1 MVEVSLA
8 AFIRW
13 RQKMANPQNPNAKT
27 SQDESQQAPTSG
39 PSGATDKPAE
49 REKKFEDEGG
59 GQPQGVSEDPDAPRS
74 GNHGQSQEQGN

>member
-1 MVEVSLA
+1 MVEMGLA

-13 RQKMANPQNPNAKT
+13 RQKMANPQNPHDKT
-27 SQDESQQAPTSG
+27 PQDESHQAPTSG

-59 GQPQGVSEDPDAPRS
+59 GQPQGVSEDPDRPTS
-74 GNHGQSQEQGN
+74 